1 MGSDSWATPLS
12 ALGPMVCRWEA
23 KQHTPGPS
31 PQPNTKPL
39 ALLQAD
45 FIRSKLAQLLVA
57 KRDLNWLQTWAG
69 PSDLLGYRSK
79 RSNHSRGEVPPETN
93 PSFSLWGV
101 PPLSQL
107 HEKDPER
114 TCFNNN
120 PSEDYFDPRRS
131 ARAKTYY
138 HEENPRPV
146 ISRRNEVSVT
156 KQARRDRAE

>member
-1 MGSDSWATPLS
+1 MRWHANKDPMGSDSWATPLS

-101 PPLSQL
+101 PPHCHNFTRKIQNEHASTAIPPRITLT
-107 HEKDPER
+107 PEDR
-114 TCFNNN
+114 QGLKLT
-120 PSEDYFDPRRS
+120 
-131 ARAKTYY
+131 
-138 HEENPRPV
+138 
-146 ISRRNEVSVT
+146 IT
-156 KQARRDRAE
+156 KRILGR